1 MGSVSNKVH
10 DYTVPALK
18 RFAEYTKQIGHRLG
32 LDEKKVEKRNRIR
45 FIVTFSAVVKKKI
58 DALPLGEVK
67 RYLKDTING
76 NNVDLSFTK
85 DDLSCVEFQVKLF
98 WILLKFRMYTLL
110 YLLVKIYSR
119 FVAR

>member
-1 MGSVSNKVH
+1 
-10 DYTVPALK
+10 
-18 RFAEYTKQIGHRLG
+18 
-32 LDEKKVEKRNRIR
+32 VEKRNRIR

-67 RYLKDTING
+67 KYLKDTIKENG
-76 NNVDLSFTK
+76 VDLSFTK

-98 WILLKFRMYTLL
+98 WILMRYKLYTPL
-110 YLLVKIYSR
+110 YMLVKVYSR